1 MHELNE
7 NDLKSIIENAIGE
20 PMTPA
25 TVYRLEEQC
34 IRAVKT
40 MLDDEKIIIFCGTIH
55 LIDAPVKALAFLPAA
70 SDVIDENGTYGVN
83 FGGGVHAV
91 VSYHGK
97 NTKIVDGE
105 PSIGYIT
112 DIHSVKTEMEAEQ

>member
-1 MHELNE
+1 MEE
-7 NDLKSIIENAIGE
+7 KQNDIKSIVENALGE
-20 PMTPA
+20 PMPPE

-40 MLDDEKIIIFCGTIH
+40 LIDDESIIIFCGTIH
-55 LIDAPVKALAFLPAA
+55 LIDAPVEALAFLPAA

>member
-1 MHELNE
+1 MEE
-7 NDLKSIIENAIGE
+7 NQNNPESIIANAVGK
-20 PMTPA
+20 PMTPS
-25 TVYRLEEQC
+25 TVYRLEEQ
-34 IRAVKT
+34 
-40 MLDDEKIIIFCGTIH
+40 IIIFCGTIH

-112 DIHSVKTEMEAEQ
+112 DIHSVKTDEEGGE

>member
-1 MHELNE
+1 MEE
-7 NDLKSIIENAIGE
+7 NQNNPESIIANAVGE
-20 PMTPA
+20 PMPPS

-112 DIHSVKTEMEAEQ
+112 DIHSVKTDEEGGE

>member
-1 MHELNE
+1 MEE
-7 NDLKSIIENAIGE
+7 KQNDLESIIKNAIDK
-20 PMTPA
+20 PMTAA

-34 IRAVKT
+34 IRAAKA
-40 MLDDEKIIIFCGTIH
+40 LIDDEKIIIFCGTIH
-55 LIDAPVKALAFLPAA
+55 LIDAPVEALAFLPAA
-70 SDVIDENGTYGVN
+70 SDEIDENGTYGVN

-97 NTKIVDGE
+97 NEKIVDGE

-112 DIHSVKTEMEAEQ
+112 EISIA